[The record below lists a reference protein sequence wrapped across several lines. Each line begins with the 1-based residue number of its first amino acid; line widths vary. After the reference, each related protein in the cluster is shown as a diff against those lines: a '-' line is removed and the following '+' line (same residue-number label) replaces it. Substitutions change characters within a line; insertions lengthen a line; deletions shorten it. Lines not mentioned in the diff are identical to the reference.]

1 MNRNLVFPVL
11 LAVALAWYPPVIH
24 ADENKA
30 ESFVYDEEVYR
41 SEFKRQRNMST
52 FNRAIGILGD
62 LLREQRRL
70 FSEKNGGATNELA
83 DKAEEVMNE
92 ANLLGAQQQ
101 YDGAYAG
108 LEAAFEML
116 TTSIKQLLNAPGK

>member
-1 MNRNLVFPVL
+1 MNRNLVYPAL
-11 LAVALAWYPPVIH
+11 LAVALAWYPSVIH
-24 ADENKA
+24 AEGNTA
-30 ESFVYDEEVYR
+30 ESFVYNEEVYR
-41 SEFKRQRNMST
+41 SEFKRPRNMST

-70 FSEKNGGATNELA
+70 FSEKNNGANEVA
-83 DKAEEVMNE
+83 DKAEDVMNE

-108 LEAAFEML
+108 LEASFEML
-116 TTSIKQLLNAPGK
+116 TTSIKQMLETPGK